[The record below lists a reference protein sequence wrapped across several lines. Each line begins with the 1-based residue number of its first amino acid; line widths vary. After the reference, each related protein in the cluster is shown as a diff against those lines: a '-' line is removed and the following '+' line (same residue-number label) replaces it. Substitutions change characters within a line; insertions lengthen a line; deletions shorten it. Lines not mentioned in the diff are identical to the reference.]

1 MDLSQQAGCRK
12 ERGRRLMT
20 SQDTQSGLER
30 KLGLFPVTNIVIA
43 NMIGA
48 GIFTTSGLLMGDLK
62 QPLLMLAL
70 WVAGGAIAL
79 CGALSYGEL
88 GAAMPRAGGEYIFL
102 SRLFRPL
109 FGFLS
114 GWVSF
119 FAGFS
124 APIAASAIGFSEYL
138 TRAFPG
144 LLHLGLSADG
154 ATEAV
159 FLKKFYSIVVIFAF
173 TLLRA
178 RGIEVGARVQN
189 FLTILKVGLIAGL
202 IVAGFSSGRGDV
214 ANLTQGAEFRFDFG
228 GWKTIGLSLMWIMF
242 AYSGWNASAYIGSEI
257 RNPQKNLPRS
267 LLLGTGAVIVVY
279 LLLNLFYIYAVP
291 PGKMAGVISIGGLA
305 AGNLFGKSFESI
317 LSLLI
322 AFALFSSLSAFIIL
336 GPRVY
341 YAMACDRCF
350 FPFASAVHPR
360 FRVPSKSILLQGFI
374 ASLLVLFGTFDQIL
388 TYMGF
393 SLGIFPLFSV
403 VGVFKLRRM
412 GASPYRLPGFP
423 VVPLIYI
430 LAGLAILILGFLERP
445 VESSIAIA
453 MVLVGIPVYFAFR
466 KFQSGRTCE
475 RDSRQS
481 ENA

>member
-1 MDLSQQAGCRK
+1 MSSPAPAN
-12 ERGRRLMT
+12 
-20 SQDTQSGLER
+20 GLER
-30 KLGLFPVTNIVIA
+30 KLGLLPLTNIVVA

-48 GIFTTSGLLMGDLK
+48 GIFTSSGLLIADLK
-62 QPLLMLAL
+62 KPLLMLVL
-70 WVAGGAIAL
+70 WGVGGIIAL

-88 GAAMPRAGGEYIFL
+88 GAAIPRAGGEYTFL
-102 SRLFRPL
+102 SRLFHPL

-144 LLHLGLSADG
+144 LLHLGLVSG
-154 ATEAV
+154 PSEAV
-159 FLKKFYSIVVIFAF
+159 ALKKFYSIVVILIF
-173 TLLRA
+173 TLIHA
-178 RGIEVGARVQN
+178 RGIEVGTRVQN
-189 FLTILKVGLIAGL
+189 ILTLLKVTLIAGL
-202 IVAGFSSGRGDV
+202 IIAGFTSGNGNLGHLAQGGD
-214 ANLTQGAEFRFDFG
+214 FRFNFG

-257 RNPQKNLPRS
+257 KDPRRNLPRS
-267 LLLGTGAVIVVY
+267 LILGTGIVLVLY

-291 PGKMAGVISIGGLA
+291 PGQMAGVISIGGLA
-305 AGNLFGKSFESI
+305 VGNLFGKAFESV

-350 FPFASAVHPR
+350 FPFAASVHAR
-360 FRVPSKSILLQGFI
+360 FKVPSKSILLQGLI
-374 ASLLVLFGTFDQIL
+374 ASLLVLFGSFDQVL

-393 SLGIFPLFSV
+393 SLGIFPILSV
-403 VGVFKLRRM
+403 FGIFKLRRAN
-412 GASPYRLPGFP
+412 ASAYRLPGFP
-423 VVPLIYI
+423 VVPLVYI
-430 LAGLAILILGFLERP
+430 LAGLTILSLGFFQRP
-445 VESSIAIA
+445 VESSIALG
-453 MVLVGIPVYFAFR
+453 MVLIGIPVYWVFR
-466 KFQSGRTCE
+466 GTLSKNSVL
-475 RDSRQS
+475 
-481 ENA
+481 NNK